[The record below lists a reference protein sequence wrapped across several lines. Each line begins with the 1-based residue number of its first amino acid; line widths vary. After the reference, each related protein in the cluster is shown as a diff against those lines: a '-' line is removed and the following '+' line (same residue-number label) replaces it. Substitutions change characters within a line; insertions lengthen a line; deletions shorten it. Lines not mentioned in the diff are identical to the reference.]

1 MTTATKPPATRRITV
16 TLDASESGRPPLE
29 TAARLAAILG
39 AELEGVFVEDINLIR
54 LSGLPFL
61 RELRPWS
68 IADEQISSQ
77 RMQRELRTLARRAEQ
92 MLERVARETGV
103 PWSFQVW
110 QGRPEAASLL
120 KAFGAEILSL
130 GRISSRVSSRMFA
143 PARRLSPPSRKTD
156 ASISVLFSGSEQ
168 AARAVATACSLAR
181 DMGARLTVMLPG
193 IPAQAVP
200 ALKERALAILK
211 QHGQV
216 ARLVELAGVD
226 AQSLRLAA
234 DTAGV
239 SILITEAE
247 HPLLQ
252 LAGLDQC
259 LDALF
264 CPVLLIR

>member
-61 RELRPWS
+61 REFRPWS

-92 MLERVARETGV
+92 MLERVASESGV

-130 GRISSRVSSRMFA
+130 GRISSRVTSHMLA
-143 PARRLSPPSRKTD
+143 PARRLTPPSRKPDT
-156 ASISVLFSGSEQ
+156 SISVLFSGSEQ
-168 AARAVATACSLAR
+168 AVRAVATACSLAS
-181 DMGARLTVMLPG
+181 DMGARLTVMLPA

-200 ALKERALAILK
+200 ALKEQALAILK
-211 QHGQV
+211 QHGQA
-216 ARLVELAGVD
+216 ARCVELAGVD

-234 DTAGV
+234 DATGP

-247 HPLLQ
+247 HPLLLQ
-252 LAGLDQC
+252 AGLDQC

>member
-1 MTTATKPPATRRITV
+1 M
-16 TLDASESGRPPLE
+16 
-29 TAARLAAILG
+29 
-39 AELEGVFVEDINLIR
+39 
-54 LSGLPFL
+54 
-61 RELRPWS
+61 
-68 IADEQISSQ
+68 
-77 RMQRELRTLARRAEQ
+77 
-92 MLERVARETGV
+92 
-103 PWSFQVW
+103 
-110 QGRPEAASLL
+110 
-120 KAFGAEILSL
+120 
-130 GRISSRVSSRMFA
+130 
-143 PARRLSPPSRKTD
+143 
-156 ASISVLFSGSEQ
+156 LFSGSEQ